1 MVNVHRVDDLM
12 LDLYDVQ
19 YLYFVV
25 TGLGIIK
32 NEFPEVCYDN
42 CCGNRTTMKCQ
53 SQI

>member
-32 NEFPEVCYDN
+32 KNSRRSVMI
-42 CCGNRTTMKCQ
+42 TAVAIVQ
-53 SQI
+53 Q